1 MRYLAASV
9 LALQVLIPRSALCA
23 ESISA
28 SVVADAPVGQ
38 RHTVTALSAAPSPL
52 VIGAGNHVLYPTS
65 ANVHGAFSAYFQTK
79 MTILN
84 VTNEAYDIRAG
95 FSTTAG
101 EVSAKLIHIGP
112 SQSLTSDNILADVFG
127 LTGGGAID
135 LDSRYDGRAD
145 HLFLTNAVVYVDIGG
160 GARYSMAIQPA
171 DFTGFVTPARPAIF
185 VGVSVNSTTRT
196 NIGCASNSP
205 ETQRLTAQ
213 AFFADGSAAGGV
225 VGIDLIGYGWGQAA
239 VTGGAF
245 NNGTIVIRTSD
256 PAGAACYGTEINNAT
271 NDATFFLGIPY

>member
-1 MRYLAASV
+1 MRYLAATV
-9 LALQVLIPRSALCA
+9 LALSVFFPHSLLRA

-28 SVVADAPVGQ
+28 SVVGDAPVGQ
-38 RHTVTALSAAPSPL
+38 RHTVAVLSAAPSPL

-65 ANVHGAFSAYFQTK
+65 ANVHGAFNAFFQTK

-84 VTNEAYDIRAG
+84 VTNQTYDIRAG
-95 FSTTAG
+95 FSTAAG

-112 SQSLTSDNILADVFG
+112 FQSLTSDNILNDVFG
-127 LTGGGAID
+127 LTGGGALD
-135 LDSRYDGRAD
+135 LDSRYDGRTD

-171 DFTGFVTPARPAIF
+171 DVTGFVTPSRPVIF
-185 VGVSVNSTTRT
+185 VGVSVNGTTRT

-205 ETQRLTAQ
+205 NTQHLTAQ

-225 VGIDLIGYGWGQAA
+225 VGIDLTGYGWGQAA
-239 VTGGAF
+239 VTGGTF
-245 NNGTIVIRTSD
+245 NNGTIVIQTND
-256 PAGAACYGTEINNAT
+256 PAGAACYGTEINNPT